1 MSRDH
6 LRNLLRGS
14 QLHVELAVKFFLKV
28 DGAIHCN
35 YLVSLTIIKVL
46 SVYPAFEPV
55 VGTPATYHWD
65 RHVLPRLLNP
75 NPILG

>member
-6 LRNLLRGS
+6 LRNLLMGS

-28 DGAIHCN
+28 DSAIHCN

-75 NPILG
+75 DPILR